1 MQKPR
6 AKDFCSRVLQS
17 ELSHAEKKVQA
28 ISPSFATNK
37 RSSTRLPRWQKTSAR
52 KIQQGLGIVHAAET
66 SKGSEALKEQ
76 AALEREK
83 LKNLER
89 FVRMPVADY
98 VAACARLD
106 ECTSRAHAAK
116 THMVE
121 AI

>member
-1 MQKPR
+1 L
-6 AKDFCSRVLQS
+6 LQTKG
-17 ELSHAEKKVQA
+17 HRRDCRDGKKH
-28 ISPSFATNK
+28 
-37 RSSTRLPRWQKTSAR
+37 RE

-116 THMVE
+116 NSHG
-121 AI
+121 